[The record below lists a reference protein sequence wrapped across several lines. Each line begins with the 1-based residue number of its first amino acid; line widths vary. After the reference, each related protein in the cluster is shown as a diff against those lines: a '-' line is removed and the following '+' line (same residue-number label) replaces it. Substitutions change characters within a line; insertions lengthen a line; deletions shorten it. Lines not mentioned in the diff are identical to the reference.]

1 MNDLFNSPVLKV
13 EQPRRLPSAKS
24 QYTISDGHGALL
36 AKAAEGS
43 VPLHRQA
50 TRTLFG
56 NGDDRRVVQVEN
68 ARGGAPL
75 LVIERPKATLGTWV
89 SAPNGA
95 LIGSIRVDRFKWR
108 YALLDAAER
117 PVGRLEGNKL
127 ARKFKVLDGA
137 GAHVAQV
144 DKKWKGAAT
153 EVLTTADRY
162 AVQFFHPLPD
172 PLRVLVVAAPI
183 ALDLMLYEGKDLPD
197 LGTLA

>member
-1 MNDLFNSPVLKV
+1 MSDLFNSPVLKV
-13 EQPRRLPSAKS
+13 EQPRRIPSAKS
-24 QYTISDGHGALL
+24 QYTISDGAGIPL
-36 AKAAEGS
+36 ATAAERS
-43 VPLHRQA
+43 VPLRRQA
-50 TRTLFG
+50 TRALFG
-56 NGDDRRVVQVEN
+56 DGDDRRVVQVEH

-75 LVIERPKATLGTWV
+75 LVVERPKSTLGSWV
-89 SAPNGA
+89 SAPDGT
-95 LIGSIRVDRFKWR
+95 LVGSIRSDRFKWR
-108 YALLDAAER
+108 YVLLDAAER

-162 AVQFFHPLPD
+162 AVEFFHPLPD

-197 LGTLA
+197 LGALA